1 MLGNLFMA
9 AVLLVIGVLTG
20 WGIPLVAKSPRP
32 YGLMGD
38 ILASVLSMLVWGLAA
53 WIVVLPA
60 LNFTGWLA
68 IVAAI
73 GDSWGLALVVLW
85 LMRRIKG

>member
-1 MLGNLFMA
+1 MLGNLFMS
-9 AVLLVIGVLTG
+9 AVLLIIGILTG
-20 WGIPLVAKSPRP
+20 WGIPLAVKSQRP
-32 YGLMGD
+32 YALVGD
-38 ILASVLSMLVWGLAA
+38 ILASVLSMLAWGLTA
-53 WIVVLPA
+53 WLFVLPA

>member
-1 MLGNLFMA
+1 MLGNLVIA
-9 AVLLVIGVLTG
+9 GVLIVIGVLNG
-20 WGIPLVAKSPRP
+20 WGVPLAVKSRRP
-32 YGLMGD
+32 YGLVGD
-38 ILASVLSMLVWGLAA
+38 ILASVLSMLAWGLAA

-73 GDSWGLALVVLW
+73 GDSWGLALLVLW
-85 LMRRIKG
+85 LMRRVKS